1 MSLIDLHKKIDE
13 LYELY
18 KNDDYMKNRLF
29 NIINNDL
36 STSLINIKTS
46 FDNRE
51 NRKNLLQEAHN
62 LFVSQFINNNK
73 YFYNNTSEI
82 FFYYDNE
89 SYSII
94 KEDTIIYNIFT
105 QLRYRSDLFPWK
117 YKIKTSIIKNIKD
130 ISILN
135 SLPES
140 NTIQNVQNIFMKIF
154 NTKNEIKFF
163 LTVLGDIL
171 FKKNDNNIHIIS
183 NNFKSILRTIE
194 NIGSQ
199 YFGQISISNQ
209 FKYKYHDHNYN
220 NCRILVTNL
229 NENVQDD
236 IFKNII
242 NIIVVACYYSNKHNN
257 ADNFLEIIND
267 KNLIN
272 RILFLK
278 NNTQESIIDK
288 FIDSKIQDSDNSI
301 ISIKNMLYLWKL
313 YLEEL
318 EMPYII
324 PIANLKNIL
333 KTRLK
338 YDIEEENFINYT
350 SIKIPFVSKFIH
362 FWDDTTIED
371 LNEYYLEIDEICIL
385 FKNYCGINSKHI
397 DINDNSILNLIKHFY
412 PSVIVDGKYITNVS
426 SNQWNKQND
435 IIKFISKKYSHMNA
449 NLSLKKTISLYEL
462 YTEYSTIYCKKNK
475 NLIVISKTYFDL
487 FLHNILSSYDEI
499 IDFNTIPIKY
509 FYNLSL

>member
-1 MSLIDLHKKIDE
+1 
-13 LYELY
+13 
-18 KNDDYMKNRLF
+18 
-29 NIINNDL
+29 
-36 STSLINIKTS
+36 
-46 FDNRE
+46 
-51 NRKNLLQEAHN
+51 
-62 LFVSQFINNNK
+62 
-73 YFYNNTSEI
+73 
-82 FFYYDNE
+82 
-89 SYSII
+89 
-94 KEDTIIYNIFT
+94 
-105 QLRYRSDLFPWK
+105 
-117 YKIKTSIIKNIKD
+117 
-130 ISILN
+130 
-135 SLPES
+135 
-140 NTIQNVQNIFMKIF
+140 MKIF
-154 NTKNEIKFF
+154 NTKNEIKYF
-163 LTVLGDIL
+163 LTVIGDIV

-220 NCRILVTNL
+220 NCRILITNF
-229 NENVQDD
+229 NDSVQDD

-324 PIANLKNIL
+324 PIVNLKNIL

-362 FWDDTTIED
+362 FWDDTVIED

-487 FLHNILSSYDEI
+487 FLHNILSSYNEI